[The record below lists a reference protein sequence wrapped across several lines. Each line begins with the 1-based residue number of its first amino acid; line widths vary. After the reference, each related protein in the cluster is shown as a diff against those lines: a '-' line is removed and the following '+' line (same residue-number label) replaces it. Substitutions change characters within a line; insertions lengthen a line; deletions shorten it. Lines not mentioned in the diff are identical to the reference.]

1 MSVTGE
7 MERETD
13 DTKESKYCVARVN
26 TAKSYVGS
34 NDINLH
40 VHQFHQFIEKKKLEQ
55 AMKENRFLNYIL

>member
-40 VHQFHQFIEKKKLEQ
+40 VHQFHQFIERKNSNKQ
-55 AMKENRFLNYIL
+55 